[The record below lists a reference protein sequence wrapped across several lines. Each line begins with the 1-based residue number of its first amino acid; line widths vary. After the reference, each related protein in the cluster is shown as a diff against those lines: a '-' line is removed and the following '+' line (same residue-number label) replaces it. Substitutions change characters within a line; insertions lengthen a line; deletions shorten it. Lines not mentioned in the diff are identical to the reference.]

1 MYIRQG
7 EADDY
12 IMRPGTVDAISK
24 GPSQG
29 KARDYAR
36 KISPFNLTAPAYLNG
51 GNEPYA
57 KVDVKQGRFVK
68 YPTQAGAFFQWG
80 LPKDA
85 DQDYFRLAYH
95 PTAYTVNHWIKDIQF
110 LIVHPNC
117 FYRYGEQRLYQQ
129 KIFMTMGIRKYLK
142 LVLTDTIVL
151 LTDILTE

>member
-12 IMRPGTVDAISK
+12 IMRPGTVDAISN

-68 YPTQAGAFFQWG
+68 YPTQAGAFFNG
-80 LPKDA
+80 G
-85 DQDYFRLAYH
+85 FRRM
-95 PTAYTVNHWIKDIQF
+95 
-110 LIVHPNC
+110 LIRTISVW
-117 FYRYGEQRLYQQ
+117 
-129 KIFMTMGIRKYLK
+129 
-142 LVLTDTIVL
+142 LT
-151 LTDILTE
+151 ILQPIL